1 MADYCVLVFQDIL
14 VCGTYKTSSTVEW
27 ALTELVRHPVVLEK
41 IQTEMNEVV
50 GFHRIVEET
59 DLPQL
64 PYLQV
69 SSQGFSKERSM
80 YTRIADVQRSST
92 CWTFQH
98 LMLL

>member
-1 MADYCVLVFQDIL
+1 MTDYCFLVLQDIL

-50 GFHRIVEET
+50 GLQRIVEET

-64 PYLQV
+64 PYFQV
-69 SSQGFSKERSM
+69 SSQGFSKGRSM
-80 YTRIADVQRSST
+80 YTRIADIQRSST
-92 CWTFQH
+92 CWTSQH